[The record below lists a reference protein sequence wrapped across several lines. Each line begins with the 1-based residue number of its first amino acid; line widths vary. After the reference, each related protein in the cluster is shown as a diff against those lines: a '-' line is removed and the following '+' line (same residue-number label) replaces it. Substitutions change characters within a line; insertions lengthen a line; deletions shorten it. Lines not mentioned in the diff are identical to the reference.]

1 MEAYTHSK
9 LKEVTYLYL
18 VYSCSQNAQIHKHV
32 LKKCCNI
39 NILAKIKEN
48 KCLTKI
54 LEVVFY
60 LPLSLDTGFIYSYGL
75 CNVFNVTALFT
86 GIDNTYL
93 RQKPEFDFQG
103 WLSSHQYKSGNRQ
116 MHMLVDLII

>member
-18 VYSCSQNAQIHKHV
+18 VYSCSQNAQIHKRV

-60 LPLSLDTGFIYSYGL
+60 LPLSLDTGFIYS
-75 CNVFNVTALFT
+75 
-86 GIDNTYL
+86 
-93 RQKPEFDFQG
+93 
-103 WLSSHQYKSGNRQ
+103 
-116 MHMLVDLII
+116 